1 MLEAFASG
9 VPVLTTAT
17 GGTGELA
24 REGQTATVF
33 RAGDAGHLVERYLEL
48 LRAPE
53 RAAAIARRAR
63 SIVDRYL
70 RLETMVERVEARL
83 IAVAEGRAGAVD
95 DPDGQEIH
103 PWERAAPEEPS
114 PAAVG

>member
-1 MLEAFASG
+1 M
-9 VPVLTTAT
+9 LTTAT

-48 LRAPE
+48 LGAPE
-53 RAAAIARRAR
+53 RAAAITRRAR

-95 DPDGQEIH
+95 DPDGQDIH